1 MLFVFAV
8 SIVPADAQTVLDR
21 SVARGDAKVLQIEA
35 GGAAV
40 TFVPSADASAIRVQV
55 VQDAKMQLPV
65 VDSAHA
71 GNRLSV
77 TIRPPSGPPLIPF
90 VPSSSPTYT
99 VTYPANMRLDARISS
114 GDVALTKS
122 TAAVEIFDQEG
133 NINVDSP
140 RASITAESARGEV
153 VVTGALAPVDLA
165 ADDGDVTA
173 SLANGW
179 SGNEIRMQ
187 SGTGAVH
194 LSVPAGF
201 RAKFDAS
208 SNQGS
213 VHNPFAGSDVR
224 APFVWLYAIKGDVW
238 VAQNK
243 A

>member
-1 MLFVFAV
+1 
-8 SIVPADAQTVLDR
+8 
-21 SVARGDAKVLQIEA
+21 
-35 GGAAV
+35 
-40 TFVPSADASAIRVQV
+40 
-55 VQDAKMQLPV
+55 
-65 VDSAHA
+65 
-71 GNRLSV
+71 
-77 TIRPPSGPPLIPF
+77 
-90 VPSSSPTYT
+90 
-99 VTYPANMRLDARISS
+99 MRLDARISS

-173 SLANGW
+173 SLATGW
-179 SGNEIRMQ
+179 SGNAIRMQ
-187 SGTGAVH
+187 SGTGAIH

-213 VHNPFAGSDVR
+213 VHNPFAGSDAR

-243 A
+243 P